1 MELIGSTG
9 QKQGEIAP
17 NEGNSAPHTPKKN
30 CASQTVSK
38 LGILKCCTLHPHGSS
53 YINQRLPL
61 DAEIQGHPRPPKA
74 TEGHPSAPSY
84 CSCVSP
90 CWTSSRWSWSNI
102 GRNLAIGSRNLVV
115 IISLSPSPSREIGRR
130 HLRFFRTLFWLHINV
145 GYVWGGAESFMFVG
159 LTWFNMV

>member
-17 NEGNSAPHTPKKN
+17 NEGNSAPHTPKK
-30 CASQTVSK
+30 K
-38 LGILKCCTLHPHGSS
+38 LCLPNSLKAGYLKMLHPPSPWFILHQPKIAIGCW
-53 YINQRLPL
+53 N
-61 DAEIQGHPRPPKA
+61 PRPPKA
-74 TEGHPSAPSY
+74 TQGHPSAPSY

>member
-74 TEGHPSAPSY
+74 TQGHRRPPQ
-84 CSCVSP
+84 CPELLLMRLTLLNQLPMV
-90 CWTSSRWSWSNI
+90 
-102 GRNLAIGSRNLVV
+102 LVEHRKEPGHWDPQLRRQNF
-115 IISLSPSPSREIGRR
+115 SLSIAISGDWSYASEI
-130 HLRFFRTLFWLHINV
+130 F
-145 GYVWGGAESFMFVG
+145 
-159 LTWFNMV
+159 